1 MSFSLER
8 FQAQISFS
16 LATMKEER
24 RNRMGNWRQ
33 SVSRKKRSVWE
44 DGKEMKWN
52 AAWRLLQV
60 CMLSQ
65 KNKIRQMICL
75 KIIAY
80 VFINIHH
87 RCSFLGFVFN
97 FTKCFLSKSKPC
109 PSFSSREKRQDDIFF
124 HLSPSSPFCEGKKPT
139 IFFSESHFLIAEKSS
154 LKRDSRRGNVSSHF
168 FPAKYLFGLVISPAE
183 VA

>member
-87 RCSFLGFVFN
+87 GFSFPGFVFN
-97 FTKCFLSKSKPC
+97 FKKSFHSKPKPC
-109 PSFSSREKRQDDIFF
+109 PSFSSREKRQDDIFSTS
-124 HLSPSSPFCEGKKPT
+124 LLLPLFCEGKNYNFFPNPT
-139 IFFSESHFLIAEKSS
+139 SS
-154 LKRDSRRGNVSSHF
+154 LQKK
-168 FPAKYLFGLVISPAE
+168 AL
-183 VA
+183 